1 MLCLVLAPA
10 EHRYMRATLDVKVAS
25 EGTRGFSLM
34 ILSRAGLLLCHLSLA
49 NTSWHSVELQ
59 LQLSAL
65 LDSDWPRSVGY
76 LVSRAATSESSVS
89 LSLTWEPLSVLAL
102 SLFRVKFDSHGLPEK
117 QRGTQT
123 KAHFYPQ

>member
-1 MLCLVLAPA
+1 
-10 EHRYMRATLDVKVAS
+10 
-25 EGTRGFSLM
+25 M

-102 SLFRVKFDSHGLPEK
+102 SLFRVKFDSHGLPRS
-117 QRGTQT
+117 RGEHRPKPIFIPSESWLGQ
-123 KAHFYPQ
+123 K

>member
-65 LDSDWPRSVGY
+65 LDSDWPCSVGY

-117 QRGTQT
+117 
-123 KAHFYPQ
+123 